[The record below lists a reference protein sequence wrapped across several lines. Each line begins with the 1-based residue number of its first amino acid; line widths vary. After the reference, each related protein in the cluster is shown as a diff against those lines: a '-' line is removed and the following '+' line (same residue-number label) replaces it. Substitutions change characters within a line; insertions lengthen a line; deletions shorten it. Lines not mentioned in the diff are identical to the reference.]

1 MVKCIAIDKKYQC
14 TIDLKSAN
22 YRLFLDTSEDRGGS
36 GDGISPHE
44 LLEAAAAACLNISI
58 RIALDSLGIKVDNVT
73 VEVNL
78 IRSVEGKSIF
88 EYQYNIGAELNDEQ
102 KEKIEESIL
111 SCPVRQTLQKE
122 ICYKRIE

>member
-1 MVKCIAIDKKYQC
+1 MVKCIATDKKYQC

-22 YRLFLDTSEDRGGS
+22 YRLFLDTSKERGGL

-58 RIALDSLGIKVDNVT
+58 RIALDSLGIKADNVT

-88 EYQYNIGAELNDEQ
+88 EYQYNIGDELNDEQ

-111 SCPVRQTLQKE
+111 SCPVRQTLLKE

>member
-1 MVKCIAIDKKYQC
+1 MVKCIATDKKYQC

-22 YRLFLDTSEDRGGS
+22 YRLFLDTSEERGGS

-58 RIALDSLGIKVDNVT
+58 RIALDSLGIKTDNVT
-73 VEVNL
+73 VDVNL

-88 EYQYNIGAELNDEQ
+88 EYQYNIGAELNNEQ

>member
-1 MVKCIAIDKKYQC
+1 MAKCIATDKKYQC

-22 YRLFLDTSEDRGGS
+22 YRLFLDTSEDRGGL

-58 RIALDSLGIKVDNVT
+58 RIALDSLGIKTDNVT
-73 VEVNL
+73 VDVNL

-88 EYQYNIGAELNDEQ
+88 EYQYNIGAELNNEQ

-111 SCPVRQTLQKE
+111 SCPVRQTLLKE